1 MEFCVSIKMISF
13 HVILVD
19 VKDASGKSRLQNS
32 AQHDH
37 DDM

>member
-19 VKDASGKSRLQNS
+19 VKDASGKSRSQNS
-32 AQHDH
+32 VQHDH
-37 DDM
+37 EDV

>member
-1 MEFCVSIKMISF
+1 MEFCVSIKMIPF

-19 VKDASGKSRLQNS
+19 IKDASGKSRSQNS

-37 DDM
+37 GDV

>member
-1 MEFCVSIKMISF
+1 MKFCVAIKMISF
-13 HVILVD
+13 PVISVD

-37 DDM
+37 EDV